1 LPKRLYNINAR
12 PRRSREERA
21 GIPKAFIK
29 TKGRFKPVKVQIKN
43 PEKQLEIFNDPL
55 YEYLDNEVMYNK
67 EEHNFGPWIEL

>member
-1 LPKRLYNINAR
+1 MQDLEEAEKREQE
-12 PRRSREERA
+12 SS
-21 GIPKAFIK
+21 KAFIK